1 MRRYGSEDG
10 DRWAGFA
17 HRDDDIVISTRSK
30 CGTTWVQ
37 MVCALL
43 VFQETELPAPLAEI
57 SPWIDWSLRP
67 VDEVFAQLDAQEH
80 RRIIKTH
87 TPLDGF
93 PLDDRVTYV
102 VVARRPID
110 AAVSFFHHVR
120 NIDRAKVAGI
130 LGHPARTPPD
140 VTVEAWLHEW
150 VRDDVP
156 LTDELDVLSG
166 HVHHVLDARARAAA
180 GLDVVLLHY
189 ADLEADLDGSMRALA
204 DRLGIEV
211 PPERWPALVAAA
223 RFDSMAARAEDLVPD
238 GLGIFHDPAA
248 FFRTGRSGAGARFL
262 SSEDRARYR
271 ARLAELA
278 PPEVVAWLDR

>member
-10 DRWAGFA
+10 DRWSGFE
-17 HRDDDIVISTRSK
+17 HRADDIVISTRSK

-37 MVCALL
+37 MICALL
-43 VFQETELPAPLAEI
+43 VFQEPELPAPLAEI

-67 VDEVFAQLDAQEH
+67 VDEVFAQLDAQQH

-87 TPLDGF
+87 TPLDGI
-93 PLDDRVTYV
+93 PLVDRVTYV

-110 AAVSFFHHVR
+110 AAVSYFHHVR
-120 NIDRAKVAGI
+120 NIDRVKVSGI
-130 LGHPARTPPD
+130 TGRPARTLSD

-150 VRDDVP
+150 VQDDVP
-156 LTDELDVLSG
+156 FTDELDVLSG
-166 HVHHVLDARARAAA
+166 HVHHLVDARALAAA

-189 ADLEADLDGSMRALA
+189 ADLETDLEGSMQALA

-223 RFDSMAARAEDLVPD
+223 RFDAMAGRAEDLVPD

-248 FFRTGRSGAGARFL
+248 FFRTGRSGAGEAHL
-262 SSEDRARYR
+262 SPDDLSRYR

-278 PPEVVAWLDR
+278 PPEIVAWLDR